1 MFVVDV
7 RYAEADLIPCEADEP
22 REEQQR
28 RAIRRALMYV
38 HVVTSW
44 RSPRDWVIQYSVHV
58 ALLRP

>member
-1 MFVVDV
+1 MTVAVCCVLIVDV

-38 HVVTSW
+38 HVVTS
-44 RSPRDWVIQYSVHV
+44 
-58 ALLRP
+58 